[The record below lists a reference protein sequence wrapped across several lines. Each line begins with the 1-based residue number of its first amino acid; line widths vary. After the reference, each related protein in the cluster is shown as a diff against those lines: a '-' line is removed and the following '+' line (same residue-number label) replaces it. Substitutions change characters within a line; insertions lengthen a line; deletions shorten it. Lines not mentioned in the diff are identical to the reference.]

1 MKLHYISQ
9 GEPKGLAHAVR
20 LAKEF
25 LGKDKFV
32 VYLGDNLLKGGIV
45 DHVSAF
51 NSSTSE
57 AWIPRNP

>member
-1 MKLHYISQ
+1 M
-9 GEPKGLAHAVR
+9 AHAVR